1 MIQVYRASQTDFT
14 VNGIEV
20 HPSEC
25 PFEATING
33 TWELSMTVPC
43 SDNHWQD
50 IEDNGVVRAKTPYG
64 EQLFRI
70 YSKDKS
76 KFEVSV
82 NAYPIFL
89 DAKNDTFIYDKRPT
103 NCDGQT
109 ALSTLLN
116 GTKYKGHSNISVKST
131 AYWQRKNVLECIG
144 SDDDNSFL
152 SRWGGEVRY
161 DNYDIYIY
169 DRIGADNGMRVEFGF
184 NMNEVEEK
192 IDFSSTVTRIRPVAY
207 NGYQLPEGEF
217 VDSPLRSKYP
227 KDFISEISYDYIKLA
242 SDVSGEVQ
250 DGDIVCDSIDS
261 LCDELRKA
269 AKKEYEQNQ
278 IDRPSIEYN
287 VSVFDLSRSDKYAEF
302 KSLLKLNLGDTVKV
316 RNRRLDIDTMAR
328 VKSIKYDCISQR
340 MDALTIGDVVPS
352 FFDKQADIQRSVEK
366 AIDIKDSSVHAEMV
380 KGIIDM
386 MSTQMKA
393 QKDNATKTDVR
404 AILFEDTDPN
414 SDMYG
419 ALSLGTQG
427 IQIAHTVDEKGN
439 WQWGTAINY
448 NSIIADYILTGVLS
462 DKNGKFHL
470 NMDTGE
476 LIMNDGTFKGILNT
490 VKDINVGAE
499 INMQPRAEGVAQGSV
514 WADIKAVDSNG
525 NTLPEK
531 VAFRSVKSNGSY
543 VAHSIKLICGD
554 ASVSVDSDGSVSMS
568 NGSNKVKVSKGG
580 VDIITDNNEISLSKT
595 SSTIKINGKTG
606 LTGTYTV
613 TKSVTTRSGIVTG
626 VE

>member
-1 MIQVYRASQTDFT
+1 MIQVYHASQTDFT

-131 AYWQRKNVLECIG
+131 AYWIRKNVLECIG

-261 LCDELRKA
+261 LYDELRKA

-316 RNRRLDIDTMAR
+316 RNRRLDIGTTAR
-328 VKSIKYDCISQR
+328 VKSIKYNCITQR
-340 MDALTIGDVVPS
+340 MESLTIGDVVPS

-393 QKDNATKTDVR
+393 QKDNVTKSDVR

-476 LIMNDGTFKGILNT
+476 LIMNDGTFKGVLNT

-514 WADIKAVDSNG
+514 WADIKAIDTNG
-525 NTLPEK
+525 TTLPER
-531 VAFRSVKSNGSY
+531 VAFRSVKSNGNY

-554 ASVSVDSDGSVSMS
+554 ASVSVDSDGSVSML
-568 NGSNKVKVSKGG
+568 NGSNKVKVSKDG

>member
-33 TWELSMTVPC
+33 TWELSMTVPY
-43 SDNHWQD
+43 SDDHWQD

-70 YSKDKS
+70 YSKDKN

-109 ALSTLLN
+109 ALNTLLN
-116 GTKYKGHSNISVKST
+116 GTKYKGHSNISTKST

-152 SRWGGEVRY
+152 NRWGGEVRY

-184 NMNEVEEK
+184 NMNEIEEK

-217 VDSPLRSKYP
+217 VDSPLRNKYP
-227 KDFISEISYDYIKLA
+227 KDFISEITYDYIKLA
-242 SDVSGEVQ
+242 SDVSGEAQ

-261 LCDELRKA
+261 LYDELRKA

-302 KSLLKLNLGDTVKV
+302 KFLLKLNLGDTVKV

-366 AIDIKDSSVHAEMV
+366 AIDIKDSSVHAEMI
-380 KGIIDM
+380 KGIVNM
-386 MSTQMKA
+386 MNTQMKA
-393 QKDNATKTDVR
+393 QKDNATKSDVR

-448 NSIIADYILTGVLS
+448 NSIIADYILTGILS

-476 LIMNDGTFKGILNT
+476 LIMNDGTFKGVLNT

-499 INMQPRAEGVAQGSV
+499 INMQPRAKGIAQGSV
-514 WADIKAVDSNG
+514 WADIKAIDTNG
-525 NTLPEK
+525 TTLPER
-531 VAFRSVKSNGSY
+531 VAFRSVKSNGNY

-554 ASVSVDSDGSVSMS
+554 ASVSVDSDGSVSML
-568 NGSNKVKVSKGG
+568 NGSNKVKVSKDG
-580 VDIITDNNEISLSKT
+580 VDIITDKNEISLSKT

>member
-1 MIQVYRASQTDFT
+1 MIQAYHASDTDLS
-14 VNGIEV
+14 VNGIEL

-25 PFEATING
+25 LFEATING
-33 TWELSMTVPC
+33 AWELSMAVPY
-43 SDNHWQD
+43 SDDRWQD
-50 IEDNGVVRAKTPYG
+50 IEDNGIVRVRTPYG
-64 EQLFRI
+64 AQMFRI
-70 YSKDKS
+70 YSKDKN

-82 NAYPIFL
+82 NAYPIFM

-116 GTKYKGHSNISVKST
+116 GTKYKGHSNISNKST
-131 AYWQRKNVLECIG
+131 AYWLRKNVIECIG
-144 SDDDNSFL
+144 SNDDNSFL
-152 SRWGGEVRY
+152 NRWGGEVRY
-161 DNYDIYIY
+161 DNYDIYIN
-169 DRIGADNGMRVEFGF
+169 DRIGSDNGMRVEFGF
-184 NMNEVEEK
+184 NMKEVEEK
-192 IDFSSTVTRIRPVAY
+192 VDFSNVITRIRPVAY

-217 VDSPLRSKYP
+217 VDSPLRNKYP
-227 KDFISEISYDYIKLA
+227 KDFISEITYDYIKLA
-242 SDVSGEVQ
+242 SDVSGEPQ
-250 DGDIVCDSIDS
+250 EGDIVCDSIDS
-261 LCDELRKA
+261 LRDELRKA
-269 AKKEYEQNQ
+269 AKKEFEENQ
-278 IDRPSIEYN
+278 IDKPTIEYT
-287 VSVFDLSRSDKYAEF
+287 VSVVDLSRSDKYKLF
-302 KSLLKLNLGDTVKV
+302 KDMLKLNLGDTLIVK
-316 RNRRLDIDTMAR
+316 NKRLDIDTTAR
-328 VKSIKYDCISQR
+328 VKSIKYNCITNR
-340 MDALTIGDVVPS
+340 MEELTIGDVVPS

-366 AIDIKDSSVHAEMV
+366 AIDIKDSSVHAEMI
-380 KGIIDM
+380 KGIVNM
-386 MSTQMKA
+386 MNTQMKA
-393 QKDNATKTDVR
+393 QKDNATKSDVR

-476 LIMNDGTFKGILNT
+476 LIMNDGTFKGVLNT

-499 INMQPRAEGVAQGSV
+499 INMQPRADGVAQGSV
-514 WADIKAVDSNG
+514 WADIKAIDSNG
-525 NTLPEK
+525 NTLPER

-554 ASVSVDSDGSVSMS
+554 ASVSVDSDGSVSMLS
-568 NGSNKVKVSKGG
+568 GSNKVKVSKDG
-580 VDIITDNNEISLSKT
+580 VDIITGNNEISLSKT
-595 SSTIKINGKTG
+595 SSTIKIDGKTG

-613 TKSVTTRSGIVTG
+613 TKSVTTISGIVTG

>member
-1 MIQVYRASQTDFT
+1 MIQVYHASQTDFT

-316 RNRRLDIDTMAR
+316 RNRRLDIGTTAR
-328 VKSIKYDCISQR
+328 VKSIKYNCITQR
-340 MDALTIGDVVPS
+340 MESLTIGDVVPS

-366 AIDIKDSSVHAEMV
+366 AINIKDSTVHADMI
-380 KGIIDM
+380 KGIINM

-393 QKDNATKTDVR
+393 QKDNSTKSDVR

-476 LIMNDGTFKGILNT
+476 LIMNDGTFKGVLNT

-514 WADIKAVDSNG
+514 WADIKAIDTNG
-525 NTLPEK
+525 TTLPER
-531 VAFRSVKSNGSY
+531 VAFRSVKSNGNY

-554 ASVSVDSDGSVSMS
+554 ASVSVDSDGSVSML
-568 NGSNKVKVSKGG
+568 NGSNKVKVSKDG

>member
-1 MIQVYRASQTDFT
+1 MIQVYHASQTDFT

-316 RNRRLDIDTMAR
+316 RNRRLDIGTTAR
-328 VKSIKYDCISQR
+328 VKSIKYNCITQR
-340 MDALTIGDVVPS
+340 MESLTIGDVVPS

-386 MSTQMKA
+386 MSAQMKA
-393 QKDNATKTDVR
+393 QKDNVTKSDVR

-476 LIMNDGTFKGILNT
+476 LIMNDGTFKGVLNT

-514 WADIKAVDSNG
+514 WADIKAIDTNG
-525 NTLPEK
+525 TTLPER
-531 VAFRSVKSNGSY
+531 VAFRSVKSNGNY

-554 ASVSVDSDGSVSMS
+554 ASVSVDSDGSVSML
-568 NGSNKVKVSKGG
+568 NGSNKVKVSKDG

>member
-1 MIQVYRASQTDFT
+1 MIQIYHASQTDFT

-33 TWELSMTVPC
+33 TWELSMTVPY
-43 SDNHWQD
+43 SDDHWQD

-70 YSKDKS
+70 YSKDKN
-76 KFEVSV
+76 KFDVSV

-152 SRWGGEVRY
+152 NRWGGEVRY

-184 NMNEVEEK
+184 NMNEIEEK

-217 VDSPLRSKYP
+217 VDSPLRNKYP
-227 KDFISEISYDYIKLA
+227 KDFISEITYDYIKLA
-242 SDVSGEVQ
+242 SDVSGEAQ

-261 LCDELRKA
+261 LYDELRKA

-302 KSLLKLNLGDTVKV
+302 KFLLKLNLGDTVKV
-316 RNRRLDIDTMAR
+316 RNRRLDIDTTAR
-328 VKSIKYDCISQR
+328 VKSIKYNCITQR
-340 MDALTIGDVVPS
+340 MESLTIGDAVPS

-366 AIDIKDSSVHAEMV
+366 AIDIKDSTVHADMI
-380 KGIIDM
+380 KGIINM

-393 QKDNATKTDVR
+393 QKDNSTKSDVR
-404 AILFEDTDPN
+404 AILFEDTDPK

-476 LIMNDGTFKGILNT
+476 LIMNDGTFKGVLNT

-514 WADIKAVDSNG
+514 WADIKAIDSNG
-525 NTLPEK
+525 TTLPER

-554 ASVSVDSDGSVSMS
+554 ASVSVDSDGSVSML
-568 NGSNKVKVSKGG
+568 NGSNKVKVSKDG

>member
-1 MIQVYRASQTDFT
+1 MIQIYHASDSDFN
-14 VNGIEV
+14 VNGIEL

-33 TWELSMTVPC
+33 TWELSMTIPY
-43 SDNHWQD
+43 SDDHWKD
-50 IEDNGVVRAKTPYG
+50 IEDNGVVKVRTPYG
-64 EQLFRI
+64 AQLFRI
-70 YSKDKS
+70 YSKDKN

-82 NAYPIFL
+82 NAYPIFM

-116 GTKYKGHSNISVKST
+116 GTKYKGHSNISIKST
-131 AYWQRKNVLECIG
+131 AYWLRKNVIECIG
-144 SDDDNSFL
+144 SNEDNSFL
-152 SRWGGEVRY
+152 NRWGGEVRY
-161 DNYDIYIY
+161 DNYDIYVN
-169 DRIGADNGMRVEFGF
+169 DRIGSDNGMRVEFGF
-184 NMNEVEEK
+184 NMSEIEEK
-192 IDFSSTVTRIRPVAY
+192 IDFSEVVTRIRPVAY

-261 LCDELRKA
+261 LRNELRKA
-269 AKKEYEQNQ
+269 AKKEYDQNQ
-278 IDRPSIEYN
+278 IDRPSIEYT
-287 VSVFDLSRSDKYAEF
+287 VSVVDLSRSDKY
-302 KSLLKLNLGDTVKV
+302 KLVKDMLKLNLGDTLIVK
-316 RNRRLDIDTMAR
+316 NKRLDIDTTAR
-328 VKSIKYDCISQR
+328 VKSIKYNCITNR
-340 MDALTIGDVVPS
+340 MEELTIGDVVPS
-352 FFDKQADIQRSVEK
+352 FFDKQADISRSVEK
-366 AIDIKDSSVHAEMV
+366 AIDIKDSSVHAEMI
-380 KGIIDM
+380 KGIVNM
-386 MSTQMKA
+386 MNTQMKA
-393 QKDNATKTDVR
+393 QKDNAAKSDVR

-462 DKNGKFHL
+462 DKSGNFYL

-476 LIMNDGTFKGILNT
+476 LVMNNGTFKGIINT
-490 VKDINVGAE
+490 LKDINVGAE
-499 INMQPRAEGVAQGSV
+499 IYMHARADGVTSGSV
-514 WADIKAVDSNG
+514 WSDIQAVGTDGKN
-525 NTLPEK
+525 LPEK
-531 VAFRSVKSNGSY
+531 VMFRNIPTGSGNDEIVSINTSVGYVRAETYNGSGR
-543 VAHSIKLICGD
+543 ARLN
-554 ASVSVDSDGSVSMS
+554 A
-568 NGSNKVKVSKGG
+568 
-580 VDIITDNNEISLSKT
+580 DNNNYIDLNPNNN
-595 SSTIKINGKTG
+595 TIMLDGKKG

-613 TKSVTTRSGIVTG
+613 TKSVTTRAGLVVG

>member
-1 MIQVYRASQTDFT
+1 MIQVYHASQTDFT

-33 TWELSMTVPC
+33 TWELSMTVPY
-43 SDNHWQD
+43 SDDHWQD
-50 IEDNGVVRAKTPYG
+50 IEDNGIVRAKTPYG

-70 YSKDKS
+70 YSKDKN

-82 NAYPIFL
+82 NAYPIFM

-152 SRWGGEVRY
+152 SRWSGEVRY

-261 LCDELRKA
+261 LCGELRKA

-316 RNRRLDIDTMAR
+316 RNRRLDIDTTAR
-328 VKSIKYDCISQR
+328 VKSIKYNCITQR
-340 MDALTIGDVVPS
+340 MESLTIGDVVPS

-366 AIDIKDSSVHAEMV
+366 AIDIKDSTVHADMI
-380 KGIIDM
+380 KGIINM

-393 QKDNATKTDVR
+393 QKDNSTKSDVR
-404 AILFEDTDPN
+404 AILFEDTDPK

-427 IQIAHTVDEKGN
+427 VQIAHTVDEKGN

-448 NSIIADYILTGVLS
+448 NSIIADCILTGVLS

-476 LIMNDGTFKGILNT
+476 LIMNDGTFKGVLNT

-499 INMQPRAEGVAQGSV
+499 INMQPRSEGVAQGSV
-514 WADIKAVDSNG
+514 WADIKAIDSNG
-525 NTLPEK
+525 TTLPERI
-531 VAFRSVKSNGSY
+531 AFRSIKSNGSY

-554 ASVSVDSDGSVSMS
+554 ASVSVDSDGSVSML
-568 NGSNKVKVSKGG
+568 NGNNKVKVSKDG

>member
-1 MIQVYRASQTDFT
+1 MIQIYHASQTDFT

-33 TWELSMTVPC
+33 TWELSMTVPY
-43 SDNHWQD
+43 SDDHWKD
-50 IEDNGVVRAKTPYG
+50 IEDNGVVRVRTPYG
-64 EQLFRI
+64 AQLFRI
-70 YSKDKS
+70 YSKDKN

-116 GTKYKGHSNISVKST
+116 GTKYNGHSNIGVKST
-131 AYWQRKNVLECIG
+131 AYWIRKNVLECIG

-184 NMNEVEEK
+184 NMNEIEEK

-217 VDSPLRSKYP
+217 VDSPLRNKYP
-227 KDFISEISYDYIKLA
+227 KDFISEITYDYIKLA
-242 SDVSGEVQ
+242 SDVSGEPQ
-250 DGDIVCDSIDS
+250 DGDVVCDSIDS
-261 LCDELRKA
+261 LRDELRKA
-269 AKKEYEQNQ
+269 AKKEFEENQ

-316 RNRRLDIDTMAR
+316 RNRRLDIDTTAR

-340 MDALTIGDVVPS
+340 MDSLTIGDVVPS

-366 AIDIKDSSVHAEMV
+366 AIDIKDSSVHAEMI
-380 KGIIDM
+380 KGIVNM
-386 MSTQMKA
+386 MNTQMKA
-393 QKDNATKTDVR
+393 QKDNATKSDVR
-404 AILFEDTDPN
+404 AILFEDTDPIA
-414 SDMYG
+414 DMYG

-476 LIMNDGTFKGILNT
+476 LIMNDGTFKGVLNT

-514 WADIKAVDSNG
+514 WADIKAIDSNG

-568 NGSNKVKVSKGG
+568 NGSNKVKVSKDG